1 MRKYTV
7 YFEIFGKKM
16 KYVTEAHNRTDAIE
30 QVKSKLNIVKVERIF
45 DRSDVNPSD
54 NAIFDFLKGF
64 KK

>member
-30 QVKSKLNIVKVERIF
+30 RVKLKLNIVKVERIF
-45 DRSDVNPSD
+45 DPGDVNPSD

-64 KK
+64 